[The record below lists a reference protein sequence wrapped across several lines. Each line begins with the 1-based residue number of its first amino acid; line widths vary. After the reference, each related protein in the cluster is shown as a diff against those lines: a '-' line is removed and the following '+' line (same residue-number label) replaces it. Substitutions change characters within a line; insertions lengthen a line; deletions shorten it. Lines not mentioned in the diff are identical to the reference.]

1 MYKII
6 ACDLDETLISLDRT
20 ISKEN
25 IDAIQRAVEAGVRFV
40 PATGRGYHCLG
51 ETLKELGLYQKK
63 DEYVIS
69 YNGGAITENK
79 DERILHFQGIT
90 FDEAQA
96 LYKRGLQY
104 EHICIHIYT
113 PDMVWV
119 RNFYPE
125 EVEYLASRQQCTEI
139 YSDDIEF
146 LRGKEIVKAI
156 YMNTD
161 FDYLKRIQSEI
172 TDLTQNM
179 DVSFSSNRYM
189 EFNRKG
195 VSKGAALKR
204 LAEML
209 NVDIHDTIAI
219 GDNYND
225 LSMIQTAGL
234 GIGVA
239 NTREGMKKDCDYI
252 TQADCD
258 HSAIA
263 EVINRF
269 IFGKGEM

>member
-6 ACDLDETLISLDRT
+6 ACDLDETLISRDRS

-25 IDAIQRAVEAGVRFV
+25 IEAIQRAKQAGVRFV
-40 PATGRGYHCLG
+40 PATGRGYNSVRN
-51 ETLKELGLYQKK
+51 ELKTLGLY
-63 DEYVIS
+63 DLENEYVIS

-79 DERILHFQGIT
+79 DERVLHFQGIT
-90 FDEAQA
+90 FKEAQD
-96 LYKRGLQY
+96 LYIRGLSY
-104 EHICIHIYT
+104 DHICIHIYT
-113 PDMVWV
+113 PDQVWV

-125 EVEYLASRQQCTEI
+125 EVEYLACRQPCTEI
-139 YSDDIEF
+139 FGDDIEF
-146 LRGKEIVKAI
+146 LKEKEIVKAI

-161 FDYLKRIQSEI
+161 YDYLKRIQSEI
-172 TDLTQNM
+172 TDLTM
-179 DVSFSSNRYM
+179 DLDVSFSSNRYM

-195 VSKGAALKR
+195 VSKGKGLHK
-204 LAEML
+204 LADL
-209 NVDIHDTIAI
+209 LGVDIKDTIAI

-225 LSMIQTAGL
+225 LSMIKEAGL

-239 NTREGMKKDCDYI
+239 NTVEAMKKECDYI

-269 IFGKGEM
+269 IFNEGK

>member
-6 ACDLDETLISLDRT
+6 ACDLDETLISRDRS

-25 IDAIQRAVEAGVRFV
+25 IEAIQRAKQAGVRFV
-40 PATGRGYHCLG
+40 PATGRGYNSVRNK
-51 ETLKELGLYQKK
+51 LKTLGLY
-63 DEYVIS
+63 DLENEYVIS

-79 DERILHFQGIT
+79 DERVLHFQGIT
-90 FDEAQA
+90 FKEAQD
-96 LYKRGLQY
+96 LYVRGLTY
-104 EHICIHIYT
+104 DHICIHIYT
-113 PDMVWV
+113 PDQVWV

-125 EVEYLASRQQCTEI
+125 EVEYLACRQPCTEI
-139 YSDDIEF
+139 FGDDIEF
-146 LRGKEIVKAI
+146 LKEKEIVKAI

-161 FDYLKRIQSEI
+161 YDYLKRIQSEI
-172 TDLTQNM
+172 TNLTMDL

-195 VSKGAALKR
+195 VSKGKGLHK
-204 LAEML
+204 LADL
-209 NVDIHDTIAI
+209 LGVDIKDTIAI

-225 LSMIQTAGL
+225 LSMIKEAGL

-239 NTREGMKKDCDYI
+239 NTVEAMKKECDYI

-269 IFGKGEM
+269 IFNEGK

>member
-6 ACDLDETLISLDRT
+6 ACDLDETLISRDRS

-25 IDAIQRAVEAGVRFV
+25 IEAIQRAKQAGVRFV
-40 PATGRGYHCLG
+40 PATGRGYNSVRN
-51 ETLKELGLYQKK
+51 ELKTLGLY
-63 DEYVIS
+63 DLENEYVIS

-79 DERILHFQGIT
+79 DERVLHFQGIT
-90 FDEAQA
+90 FKEAQD
-96 LYKRGLQY
+96 LYIRGLTY
-104 EHICIHIYT
+104 DHICIHIYT
-113 PDMVWV
+113 PDQVWV

-125 EVEYLASRQQCTEI
+125 EVEYLACRQPCIEI
-139 YSDDIEF
+139 FGDDIEF
-146 LRGKEIVKAI
+146 LKEKEIVKAI

-161 FDYLKRIQSEI
+161 YDYLKRIQSEI
-172 TDLTQNM
+172 TNLTMDL

-189 EFNRKG
+189 EFNRNG
-195 VSKGAALKR
+195 VSKGKGLHK
-204 LAEML
+204 LADL
-209 NVDIHDTIAI
+209 LGVDIKDTIAI

-225 LSMIQTAGL
+225 LSMIKEAGL

-239 NTREGMKKDCDYI
+239 NTVEAMKKECDYI

-269 IFGKGEM
+269 IFNEGK

>member
-6 ACDLDETLISLDRT
+6 ACDLDETLISRDRS

-25 IDAIQRAVEAGVRFV
+25 IEAIQRAKQAGVRFV
-40 PATGRGYHCLG
+40 PATGRGYNSVRN
-51 ETLKELGLYQKK
+51 ELKTLGLY
-63 DEYVIS
+63 DLENEYVIS

-79 DERILHFQGIT
+79 DERVLHFQGIT
-90 FDEAQA
+90 FKEAQD
-96 LYKRGLQY
+96 LYIRGLSY
-104 EHICIHIYT
+104 DHICIHIYT
-113 PDMVWV
+113 PDQVWV

-125 EVEYLASRQQCTEI
+125 EVEYLACRQPCTEI
-139 YSDDIEF
+139 FGDDIEF
-146 LRGKEIVKAI
+146 LKEKEIVKAI

-161 FDYLKRIQSEI
+161 YDYLRKIQSQI
-172 TDLTQNM
+172 TDLTM
-179 DVSFSSNRYM
+179 DLDVSFSSNRYM

-195 VSKGAALKR
+195 VSKGKGLHK
-204 LAEML
+204 LADL
-209 NVDIHDTIAI
+209 LGVDIRDTIAI

-225 LSMIQTAGL
+225 LSMIKEAGL

-239 NTREGMKKDCDYI
+239 NTVEAMKKECVYI

-269 IFGKGEM
+269 IFNEGK

>member
-6 ACDLDETLISLDRT
+6 ACDLDETLISKDRT
-20 ISKEN
+20 ISREN
-25 IDAIQRAVEAGVRFV
+25 IEAIQRAAKAGVRFV
-40 PATGRGYHCLG
+40 PATGRGYNSVG
-51 ETLKELGLYQKK
+51 NTLAELGLLNMEGQ
-63 DEYVIS
+63 YVIS
-69 YNGGAITENK
+69 YNGGAITENR
-79 DERILHFQGIT
+79 DERLLHFQGIT

-96 LYKRGLQY
+96 LYRKGLTY
-104 EHICIHIYT
+104 DHICIHIYT
-113 PDMVWV
+113 PDQVWV

-125 EVEYLASRQQCTEI
+125 EVEYLACRQPCTEI
-139 YSDDIEF
+139 FTDDIEF

-161 FDYLKRIQSEI
+161 YDYLKRIESEI
-172 TDLTQNM
+172 TDLTTDM

-195 VSKGAALKR
+195 VSKGAGLHK
-204 LAEML
+204 LADL
-209 NVDIHDTIAI
+209 LGVDIRDTIAI
-219 GDNYND
+219 GDNFND
-225 LSMIQTAGL
+225 LSMIKEAGL

-239 NTREGMKKDCDYI
+239 NTVEQMKKECDYI
-252 TQADCD
+252 TKADCD

-269 IFGKGEM
+269 IFNQE